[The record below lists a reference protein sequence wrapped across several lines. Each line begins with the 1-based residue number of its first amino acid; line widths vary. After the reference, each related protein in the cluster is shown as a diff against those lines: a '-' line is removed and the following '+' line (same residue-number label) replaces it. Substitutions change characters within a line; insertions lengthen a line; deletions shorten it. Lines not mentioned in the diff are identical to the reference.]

1 MTTLK
6 SMRIS
11 LHTALAISLLLASF
25 TAMAQEK
32 GAWRAASNSAKTIT
46 GDVALADEKILI
58 SNFFAFTMVRVRN
71 LGAAE
76 TSSVFGLDSNGIG
89 GLYRL
94 DIPATQKFLHKNTL
108 CGTDETHWMAAFA
121 SGRTLQLAF
130 FSSQKPPVFTPDA
143 IANSSDLCGT
153 YSYSK

>member
-1 MTTLK
+1 
-6 SMRIS
+6 MRIS
-11 LHTALAISLLLASF
+11 IKPVLAALLLTSLSLS
-25 TAMAQEK
+25 AQEK

-58 SNFFAFTMVRVRN
+58 NGFYAFTMVRVRN
-71 LGAAE
+71 LEATE
-76 TSSVFGLDSNGIG
+76 TSSIFGLDSNGTG
-89 GLYRL
+89 GLYRIE
-94 DIPATQKFLHKNTL
+94 IPATQKFLHKNTL